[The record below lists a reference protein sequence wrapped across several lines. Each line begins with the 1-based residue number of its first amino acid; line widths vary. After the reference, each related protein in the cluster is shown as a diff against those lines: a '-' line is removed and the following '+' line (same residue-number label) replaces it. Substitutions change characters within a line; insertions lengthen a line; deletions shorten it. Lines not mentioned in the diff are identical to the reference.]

1 MKFLKESKEIVE
13 YILPNYDKCL
23 LKQYNNSV
31 YNSKLNKLL
40 HILYN
45 DMMIANKSFHINK
58 KKI

>member
-45 DMMIANKSFHINK
+45 DMMIQ
-58 KKI
+58 